1 MVAKGV
7 SKRHSC
13 LVTTAWTDVSKELA
27 TPRPWGVGMG
37 GIQMGRAGQHTPLS
51 CQAPS
56 SIRPTAPGAAILI
69 SRRERGRAGSVATS
83 CFRA

>member
-1 MVAKGV
+1 MVAEGF

-13 LVTTAWTDVSKELA
+13 LVNMAWTDVSKELA
-27 TPRPWGVGMG
+27 TPRPWEVGMG
-37 GIQMGRAGQHTPLS
+37 GIQMERARQRTPLS

-69 SRRERGRAGSVATS
+69 SRRERSRAGSVVNS